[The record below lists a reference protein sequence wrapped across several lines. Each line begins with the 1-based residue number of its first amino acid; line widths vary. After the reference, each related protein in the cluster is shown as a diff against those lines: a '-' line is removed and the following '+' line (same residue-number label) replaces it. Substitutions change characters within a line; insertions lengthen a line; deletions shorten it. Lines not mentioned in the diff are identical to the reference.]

1 MSKFGTNPDPTP
13 YGEKP
18 GSKKGCCSLFT
29 KLTITME
36 LSNVKTQPWYKG
48 KKYCAQVAVTGTIE
62 ATKECIDYGAA
73 LEKAG
78 KIGVFPLSCNASV
91 SNLFY
96 SIDQEKIKIHDF
108 KLKECGPCDPSE
120 SGECDC
126 TSGEQEAFPPF
137 TSEICNNSCDSGWGK
152 AMKKDMAAPLKAA
165 LQGVKGGGCSC
176 NGCDFCVKISPLPTD
191 GNGNLNI
198 PSFGEFFKLMIISAG
213 RGVTRS
219 STWREALGISD
230 WYGILPFVLSVGQ
243 GQSIVDMFDTQPD
256 FCKNLEQKP

>member
-126 TSGEQEAFPPF
+126 ASGEQEAFPPF
-137 TSEICNNSCDSGWGK
+137 TSEICSAYCDSGWGK

-176 NGCDFCVKISPLPTD
+176 NGCDFCEKISPLPTGRTGD
-191 GNGNLNI
+191 LDI
-198 PSFGEFFKLMIISAG
+198 PSFGEYMKQLIINAG
-213 RGVTRS
+213 RQVTRHS
-219 STWREALGISD
+219 VWREAFGLSD
-230 WYGILPFVLSVGQ
+230 WLGVLPFVISTGS
-243 GQSIVDMFDTQPD
+243 GKKIVDMFDTQPD
-256 FCKNLEQKP
+256 FCKKLEQKP